1 MTVGLRLGHS
11 PHWVRHMNQIADD
24 RSLRAAHAFVWIGF
38 WVAAYQAWSEGDWG
52 LLAVSLILLGI
63 GLLIARGVG
72 FFMHVWVLWAAYI
85 SAREIREAEELRNGE
100 DEDE

>member
-1 MTVGLRLGHS
+1 MSQQTDLTVLPMTHFWW
-11 PHWVRHMNQIADD
+11 HQW
-24 RSLRAAHAFVWIGF
+24 SLRAAHAFVWIGF
-38 WVAAYQAWSEGDWG
+38 WVAAYQAWREGDWG